1 MIYLLSR
8 TIIVRYGIV
17 YQEEVDAMAVVVE
30 KPTVFVFG
38 EKKKDAPAEPTITK
52 EQLES
57 MIQDVQKYFS
67 KQK

>member
-1 MIYLLSR
+1 
-8 TIIVRYGIV
+8 
-17 YQEEVDAMAVVVE
+17 MAVVVE

-38 EKKKDAPAEPTITK
+38 EKKKDAPKEPTITK

-67 KQK
+67 SPK

>member
-1 MIYLLSR
+1 
-8 TIIVRYGIV
+8 
-17 YQEEVDAMAVVVE
+17 MAVVVE